1 MKIPYLNPEIHSRI
15 LDPAV
20 NKDKG
25 AQRKLRQIVKII
37 IPLIKTIISLKSV
50 ETEIKKKVSTDTF
63 EN

>member
-25 AQRKLRQIVKII
+25 GGRGLRQIVKII
-37 IPLIKTIISLKSV
+37 IPLIKTIISLK
-50 ETEIKKKVSTDTF
+50 
-63 EN
+63 